1 MATLSEIARSR
12 KTDLKALT
20 KLSLALN
27 AAQEAFHREIL
38 RIKNRKKSVPELS
51 DAERLSQKLEKVF
64 QELDVLGDLMIDLSA
79 DWK

>member
-1 MATLSEIARSR
+1 MATLSEIARQR
-12 KTDLKALT
+12 KSDLKAIT

-38 RIKNRKKSVPELS
+38 RIKNRKKSVPELK
-51 DAERLSQKLEKVF
+51 DAERLSQLLEKVF
-64 QELDVLGDLMIDLSA
+64 QELDVLGDTMIDLSA